1 MDQDALKKTVTSVA
15 AATLTARLD
24 SCGVPRDYARSH
36 GLRRVREPQQLMGIG
51 TDIHDREQFLA
62 RPAAR
67 AWHRMQSAA
76 ADDGI
81 TLQVVSAYRSIDYQF
96 GILQRKL
103 DRGQSMD
110 QILAINAAPGYSEHH
125 SGRALDLTCPGS
137 PPLEESFEQTRAFE
151 WLRKNAARFRFRL
164 SYPRNNPHGI
174 AYEPWH
180 WCWHRT

>member
-81 TLQVVSAYRSIDYQF
+81 TLQVVSAFRSIEYQF
-96 GILQRKL
+96 GIMQRKL
-103 DRGQSMD
+103 
-110 QILAINAAPGYSEHH
+110 A
-125 SGRALDLTCPGS
+125 
-137 PPLEESFEQTRAFE
+137 
-151 WLRKNAARFRFRL
+151 AARAWIRSSPSAQPPATASTTPGAR
-164 SYPRNNPHGI
+164 
-174 AYEPWH
+174 W
-180 WCWHRT
+180 T